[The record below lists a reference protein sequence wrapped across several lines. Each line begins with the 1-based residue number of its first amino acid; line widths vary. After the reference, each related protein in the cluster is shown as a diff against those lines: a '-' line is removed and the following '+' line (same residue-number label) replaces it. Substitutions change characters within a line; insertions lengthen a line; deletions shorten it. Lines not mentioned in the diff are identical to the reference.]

1 VYRLTIRLS
10 LSAVSHLDVYR
21 TRTNELTMMLK
32 HAALLAALSMPGAF
46 FTHAALAQ
54 SWDSTPPNARTIGN
68 PPTFIDT
75 PALGVP
81 VEGRA
86 AAEGLYSTYD
96 DAPQPV
102 RRRPRVYIDPD

>member
-1 VYRLTIRLS
+1 MRFIMMSRHAAFLVALS
-10 LSAVSHLDVYR
+10 LS
-21 TRTNELTMMLK
+21 
-32 HAALLAALSMPGAF
+32 GAF

-81 VEGRA
+81 IEGRA
-86 AAEGLYSTYD
+86 AVEVPYSAYD
-96 DAPQPV
+96 YAPPV
-102 RRRPRVYIDPD
+102 RRHPRVYIDPDY